1 MASSRE
7 ALACCAQ
14 SLSLARISVF
24 GGGSAEKSPPDK
36 GHFVVQPTG
45 SFQQPLRR
53 CGRMHQHLAG
63 TALLHDRARNLATCA
78 TAYSQA
84 RQ

>member
-1 MASSRE
+1 MASLHE
-7 ALACCAQ
+7 TLACCAQ

-53 CGRMHQHLAG
+53 CVRTCQCIAG
-63 TALLHDRARNLATCA
+63 TALLHNCTQSCDMCSSHSRRG
-78 TAYSQA
+78 
-84 RQ
+84 